1 MSAHSLTSTASTY
14 LSADIQLVS
23 EHGRRH
29 LRSSLYTEHSLFH
42 AHVPLS
48 ATEVLPW
55 QDGRCGTVYRLS
67 YYKARSP
74 AAADSLG
81 NTRKHIYLGRR
92 NRSAS

>member
-29 LRSSLYTEHSLFH
+29 LRSSSYTEHSLFH

-55 QDGRCGTVYRLS
+55 QDRRCGTVYRLS
-67 YYKARSP
+67 YYKTRSP

-81 NTRKHIYLGRR
+81 NTRKHIYLGPR